1 MNEPVPKREDSSGE
15 VESHRH
21 PVLTGVCVLLIA
33 ALVGIAWYTVPALK
47 RHKVSLLDLPRL
59 TQTLDSFGDRL
70 KQAEAKLSDSSNDQ
84 QSLRGEVAK
93 LRETLRDKVE
103 AVSKQSG
110 LTAAEIYAKIQEQWE
125 PTLKAQSDGL
135 QKVQERVSDLEAS
148 HAADRVEIARL
159 QQQLSQ
165 VGDQA
170 IQLAA
175 QQSNEVAQIRRQ
187 VDENQSGAAGQ
198 IADLKHEQDLERK
211 NVDAM
216 AEGMAVRKVPFEAAK
231 SRQQDLGEGI
241 ALYVSGTDP
250 SYRRYSG
257 WMWIAEDRR
266 NIWLR
271 NQGAQQPVI
280 FYGYQDGRKRELV
293 ITNVTPDSVA
303 GYLVLPKQSASQSSS
318 AGE

>member
-1 MNEPVPKREDSSGE
+1 MDELVQRREDPSGD

-21 PVLTGVCVLLIA
+21 PVLTGVSVLLIA
-33 ALVGIAWYTVPALK
+33 ALAGVAWYTVPALK
-47 RHKVSLLDLPRL
+47 RHNVSLLDLPHL

-70 KQAEAKLSDSSNDQ
+70 KQAEAKLSDSSTDQ

-93 LRETLRDKVE
+93 LRQTLRDKLD
-103 AVSKQSG
+103 AVSKEGGQ
-110 LTAAEIYAKIQEQWE
+110 TAAEVYGKIQDQLE

-148 HAADRVEIARL
+148 HAADRAEIARL
-159 QQQLSQ
+159 QQELSQ

-170 IQLAA
+170 AQLAA
-175 QQSNEVAQIRRQ
+175 QRSNDVAQIHRQ
-187 VDENQSGAAGQ
+187 LDENQSGAAGQ

-257 WMWIAEDRR
+257 WMWVAEDRR
-266 NIWLR
+266 NIWLH

-293 ITNVTPDSVA
+293 ITNVTPDSVR
-303 GYLVLPKQSASQSSS
+303 GYLVLPKQSAS

>member
-1 MNEPVPKREDSSGE
+1 MDEPIQRREYPSGDA
-15 VESHRH
+15 ESHRH
-21 PVLTGVCVLLIA
+21 PLLTGVCVLLIA
-33 ALVGIAWYTVPALK
+33 ALVGVAWYTIPALK
-47 RHKVSLLDLPRL
+47 RHNVSLLDLPRL

-70 KQAEAKLSDSSNDQ
+70 KQAEAKVSDSSSDQ

-93 LRETLRDKVE
+93 LRENLRDKLE
-103 AVSKQSG
+103 AISKQG
-110 LTAAEIYAKIQEQWE
+110 GQTAAEVYGKIQEEWE
-125 PTLKAQSDGL
+125 PALKAQSDGL
-135 QKVQERVSDLEAS
+135 QKVQDRVSDLEAS

-170 IQLAA
+170 AQLAA
-175 QQSNEVAQIRRQ
+175 QQSSDAAQIRRQ
-187 VDENQSGAAGQ
+187 VDENQTGAVGQ

-216 AEGMAVRKVPFEAAK
+216 AEGLAVRKVPFEAAK

-241 ALYVSGTDP
+241 SLYVSGTDP
-250 SYRRYSG
+250 SYRRYTG

-266 NIWLR
+266 NIWLH

-293 ITNVTPDSVA
+293 ITNVTPDSVT
-303 GYLVLPKQSASQSSS
+303 GYLVLPKQSAST
-318 AGE
+318 AE